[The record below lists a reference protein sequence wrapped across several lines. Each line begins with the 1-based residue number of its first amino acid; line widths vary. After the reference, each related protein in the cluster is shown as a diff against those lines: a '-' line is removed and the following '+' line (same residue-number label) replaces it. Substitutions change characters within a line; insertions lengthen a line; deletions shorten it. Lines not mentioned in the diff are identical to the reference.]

1 MLKRN
6 TNDNVPVVV
15 EFFPSVQFQLLLLIR
30 SMEKCKSFKLE
41 LTIRGGYNDTIS
53 HKRVKRKRPMVST
66 ELHTLA

>member
-15 EFFPSVQFQLLLLIR
+15 EFSPSVQFQLLLLIR

-41 LTIRGGYNDTIS
+41 LTTRGGYNDTIS
-53 HKRVKRKRPMVST
+53 HKRVKRKRPSQ
-66 ELHTLA
+66 H